1 MYGSVLHAYIPEGR
15 TPNMRRFYF
24 DSVPENNTACI
35 RGDEARH
42 IEKVLR
48 LGPGDS
54 LELFDAEGSVYRAVI
69 ESLHR
74 GEVITRICERTSA
87 ALDTD
92 VHITLC
98 QAVVKSRKM
107 DFIVEKCTELGVT
120 TIQPFFASRSVPRWD
135 ENKARQRVQ
144 HWGRIALAAVKQSG
158 ARKPP
163 AVEPLLSFKEVLAKS
178 YPDSRQLMLWECE
191 REISLRSLLVD
202 CPRRIVLIVGPEG
215 GFTNEEASLASS
227 HGFQFAGLGDRI
239 LRVETAAIV
248 GVALAAYELGALGG

>member
-1 MYGSVLHAYIPEGR
+1 
-15 TPNMRRFYF
+15 MRRFYLE
-24 DSVPENNTACI
+24 STPENNIARI

-54 LELFDAEGSVYRAVI
+54 LELFDADGSVYRAEI

-74 GEVITRICERTSA
+74 GEVVARICARIAGVS
-87 ALDTD
+87 DMD

-98 QAVVKSRKM
+98 QAVVKSQKM

-120 TIQPFFASRSVPRWD
+120 EIQPFFARRSVPRWD
-135 ENKARQRVQ
+135 EDKAAQRVQ
-144 HWGRIALAAVKQSG
+144 HWRRIALAAVKQSG
-158 ARKPP
+158 ARRPP
-163 AVEPLLSFKEVLAKS
+163 AIEPVLSFKEVLVKS
-178 YPDSRQLMLWECE
+178 YPDSMRVMLWECE
-191 REISLRSLLVD
+191 RDISLRSLLAN
-202 CPRRIVLIVGPEG
+202 CSRRIVLIVGPEG

-227 HGFQFAGLGDRI
+227 YEFQFAGLGDRI

-248 GVALAAYELGALGG
+248 GVAVAAYEFGALGG

>member
-1 MYGSVLHAYIPEGR
+1 
-15 TPNMRRFYF
+15 MRRFYLE
-24 DSVPENNTACI
+24 STPENNTARI

-54 LELFDAEGSVYRAVI
+54 LELFDADGSVYRAEI

-74 GEVITRICERTSA
+74 GEVIARICARIAGVS
-87 ALDTD
+87 DSD

-98 QAVVKSRKM
+98 QAVVKSQKM

-120 TIQPFFASRSVPRWD
+120 EIQPFFAHRSVPRWD
-135 ENKARQRVQ
+135 EDKAAQRVQ
-144 HWGRIALAAVKQSG
+144 HWRRIALAAVKQSG
-158 ARKPP
+158 ARRPP
-163 AVEPLLSFKEVLAKS
+163 AIEPVLSFKEVLAKPYS
-178 YPDSRQLMLWECE
+178 DSMRVMLWECE
-191 REISLRSLLVD
+191 RDISLRSLLAN
-202 CPRRIVLIVGPEG
+202 CSRRIVLIVGPEG

-227 HGFQFAGLGDRI
+227 HEFQFAGLGDRI

-248 GVALAAYELGALGG
+248 GVAVAAYEFGALGG

>member
-1 MYGSVLHAYIPEGR
+1 
-15 TPNMRRFYF
+15 MRRFYF

-144 HWGRIALAAVKQSG
+144 HWGRIALTQLQRSACEILSRFQAANALGVR
-158 ARKPP
+158 ARNIP
-163 AVEPLLSFKEVLAKS
+163 AQPACRLPA
-178 YPDSRQLMLWECE
+178 PDR
-191 REISLRSLLVD
+191 VD
-202 CPRRIVLIVGPEG
+202 CR
-215 GFTNEEASLASS
+215 S
-227 HGFQFAGLGDRI
+227 
-239 LRVETAAIV
+239 
-248 GVALAAYELGALGG
+248 